1 MNLSRMLAARAEAGA
16 PVRAGLIGAGKFG
29 TMFLAQ
35 ARRTAGLHVLGVAD
49 LDVARARANCLSA
62 GWTETRVGAADLDDA
77 AAGGATRLGD
87 DAEALIA
94 HPALDVIVEATGDP
108 AAGIRHCL
116 AAIANGKHAV
126 MVNVEA
132 DVVAGPLLAR
142 RAEQAGV
149 VYSLAWGDQPALI
162 AEHVDWARACGFT
175 VVCAGKGTR
184 YHPDF
189 HRSTPDTVWDNFH
202 FGRETAERGGMNPKM
217 FNSFIDGTKSAIEM
231 TAVCNATGLTPQ
243 PGGLS
248 FPPCSRY
255 DLAETLKP
263 RAAGGTISHAGTTE
277 VVSALERDMSP
288 VENDLMLGTFVT
300 IEAGNEYVSRCFE
313 EYRMLP
319 DSTYRYGALYRPTH
333 MIGLELGV
341 SVASAALRGEPTGA
355 PTGFRSDVAACAK
368 RPLKKGEVLDGEG
381 GYMVWG
387 KQVPAPDS
395 LARGLLPL
403 GLASGAA
410 LTRDIPEGALLSW
423 SDAAI
428 NETGDAVRARREME
442 AAFGRANTPP
452 QPAAG

>member
-1 MNLSRMLAARAEAGA
+1 MNLSRLLAARAEAGA

-35 ARRTAGLHVLGVAD
+35 ARLTTGLHVLGIAD
-49 LDVARARANCLSA
+49 LDVARAHANCRGA
-62 GWTETRVGAADLDDA
+62 GWPEAQTA
-77 AAGGATRLGD
+77 AAGLDRAAEDGTTHIGD
-87 DAEALIA
+87 DADALIA
-94 HPALDVIVEATGDP
+94 HPALDVVIDATGDP
-108 AAGIRHCL
+108 RVGIRHCL
-116 AAIANGKHAV
+116 AAIDNGKHVV

-142 RAEQAGV
+142 RAERAGV

-162 AEHVDWARACGFT
+162 AEHVDWARACGFK

-217 FNSFIDGTKSAIEM
+217 FNSFIDGTKSGIEM
-231 TAVCNATGLTPQ
+231 TAVCNATGLVPQ

-263 RAAGGTISHAGTTE
+263 AAAGGAVARAGTTE
-277 VVSALERDMSP
+277 VVSSLHRDGSP
-288 VENDLMLGTFVT
+288 VENDLMLGTFVV
-300 IEAGNEYVSRCFE
+300 IEAENDYVRHCFE

-319 DSTYRYGALYRPTH
+319 DSSFRYGALYRPTH

-355 PTGFRSDVAACAK
+355 PTGFRSDVVACAK
-368 RPLKKGEVLDGEG
+368 RPLARGEMLDGEG

-387 KQVPAPDS
+387 RQVPAADS
-395 LARGLLPL
+395 LASGGLPL
-403 GLASGAA
+403 GLASGVP
-410 LTRDIPEGALLSW
+410 LTRDIAEGELLSW

-428 NETGDAVRARREME
+428 DDADPAVRIRREME

-452 QPAAG
+452 ESHAA